1 MTSSSIARPINT
13 KKVTSRRK
21 LRFESLDEILAE
33 ADRLAS
39 MPIRLLGNWSYG
51 QILEHLAAAID
62 SYYDGIPVRNGIPVK
77 PSWFMRRF
85 VFPFIKNSLLTRGM
99 PSGIQLP
106 KSAEALIPD
115 KTDVQPALEHLR
127 RAINRL
133 KEESPRKPSPFFGD
147 MAPQEWVALTLR
159 HAELHLSFV
168 AID

>member
-147 MAPQEWVALTLR
+147 MAPPRVGRLDPQAR
-159 HAELHLSFV
+159 
-168 AID
+168 